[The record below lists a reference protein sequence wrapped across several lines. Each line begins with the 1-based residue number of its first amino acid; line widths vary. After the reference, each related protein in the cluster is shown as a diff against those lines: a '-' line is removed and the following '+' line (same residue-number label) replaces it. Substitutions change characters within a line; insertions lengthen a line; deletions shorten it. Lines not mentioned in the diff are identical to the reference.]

1 MSLINKLFSG
11 FFSSKI
17 VGSGSSRQ
25 NVTDSAEL
33 SDFRLPGPQ
42 TFEVLSGLDKKAIL
56 SRYATASLPVL
67 SYATVRDF
75 CDSAD
80 HLHKLMLFN
89 GDLKDVQRPWALK
102 AVLASVPS
110 GSRIIEIGAGEPLV
124 ASALAEIGYDVT
136 VVDPY
141 EGAGNGPVEYGHYV
155 YKFKKV
161 NIIKDVFGSKL
172 PFDPASFDA
181 VYSVSVIEHVPPE
194 NLPDL
199 FAAIKMFL
207 RPGGYSIHC
216 VDSVIEGNDTDFH
229 YNQLKI
235 ILREQSKLMNP
246 SVEPDENSYDRL
258 LVQLRDDLETFYLS
272 ALGHHVW
279 RGGISYDQFPFRK
292 VISVQSCVT
301 KSDD

>member
-1 MSLINKLFSG
+1 MSLLSKIFSG
-11 FFSSKI
+11 FFLPKFARSSSSSKTAADP
-17 VGSGSSRQ
+17 GDKSG
-25 NVTDSAEL
+25 
-33 SDFRLPGPQ
+33 FRLLSQ
-42 TFEVLSGLDKKAIL
+42 QEFEVLSGLDKNAVL
-56 SRYATASLPVL
+56 SRYNNSTLPVL

-102 AVLASVPS
+102 AILASVPL
-110 GSRIIEIGAGEPLV
+110 GSRIAEIGAGEPLV
-124 ASALAEIGYDVT
+124 ASALAELGYDVT

-141 EGAGNGPVEYGHYV
+141 EGAGNGPVEYEHYV
-155 YKFKKV
+155 HKFKNV
-161 NIIKDVFGSKL
+161 RIIKDVFGANL
-172 PFDPASFDA
+172 PFEPESFDA
-181 VYSVSVIEHVPPE
+181 LYSISVIEHVPPE
-194 NLPDL
+194 NLSNL
-199 FAAIKMFL
+199 FAAIKLFL

-216 VDSVIEGNDTDFH
+216 ADSVIEGNNTDFH
-229 YNQLKI
+229 HNQLKL
-235 ILREQSKLMNP
+235 ILKEQSKLMNP

-279 RGGISYDQFPFRK
+279 RGGISYDLFPFRK

-301 KSDD
+301 KSD

>member
-1 MSLINKLFSG
+1 MSLLSKLFSG
-11 FFSSKI
+11 LYSPKYA
-17 VGSGSSRQ
+17 G
-25 NVTDSAEL
+25 TDSSAQTVADQVKL
-33 SDFRLPGPQ
+33 SDFEQPAPQ
-42 TFEVLSGLDKKAIL
+42 IFEVLSGLDKDAIL
-56 SRYATASLPVL
+56 SRYTNASLPVL

-102 AVLASVPS
+102 AILASVPA
-110 GSRIIEIGAGEPLV
+110 GSKIIEIGAGEPLV
-124 ASALAEIGYDVT
+124 ASALAELGYDVT

-141 EGAGNGPVEYGHYV
+141 EGAGNGPVEYEHYV
-155 YKFKKV
+155 RKFKNV
-161 NIIKDVFGSKL
+161 SIIKDVFGANL
-172 PFDPASFDA
+172 PFEPASFDA
-181 VYSVSVIEHVPPE
+181 VYSISVIEHIPPE
-194 NLPDL
+194 NLPNL

-216 VDSVIEGNDTDFH
+216 ADSVIEGNDTEFH
-229 YNQLKI
+229 HNQLKI
-235 ILREQSKLMNP
+235 ILREQSKLMNS
-246 SVEPDENSYDRL
+246 SVEPDESSYDRL

-279 RGGISYDQFPFRK
+279 RGGISYDLFPFRK

-301 KSDD
+301 KSD